1 VPDFEAWSRQTL
13 GNLAQHPGTAKTVK
27 VVVSHAKS
35 EHDAVERQWHWFR
48 HICKQLE
55 PEPEPRWGNIEEP
68 RQRLRDVL
76 QLWSYQSALPV
87 TLPEGQLTGASRDI
101 RGKAQRDAGFLSELT
116 SGDLTRIYAGH
127 ELEAWRAQQAE
138 KERLKW
144 LATLNC

>member
-101 RGKAQRDAGFLSELT
+101 RGKPNGTPVFSPSLHLAISRGFMLGMSLRPGAP
-116 SGDLTRIYAGH
+116 SKPRKNG
-127 ELEAWRAQQAE
+127 
-138 KERLKW
+138 
-144 LATLNC
+144 